1 MTPSQAYVELVSR
14 SKERAYLES
23 VADLLAW
30 DQRTHIPRNGHGH
43 RAGQMTVLAETI
55 HKLKTDPRLEELLSA
70 AEPFA
75 ASQDPSGPELVNLRE
90 WRRELDRW
98 SRVPQ
103 RLISESA
110 REEAEALASWERARP
125 CNDWQSFRPH
135 LEKVVALKRELAE
148 ALGYAREPYDAL
160 LAEYE
165 TTTDTAAMQSLFNA
179 LREVLVSLLDRI
191 RGSSRRPDLS
201 VRHGGFPRDEQEAF
215 GRSVVR
221 QIGYDFRAGRL
232 DSSAHPFTVG
242 IGPGDVRIATRYNG
256 DFNEGFFGILHEAG
270 HALYDQGLP
279 AEHWGTPM
287 GRSLS
292 LGLHESQSRLWENFV
307 GRSQCFWDYFYPRA
321 QDRFAHLAGVPLDA
335 FHFAVN
341 DVSPGAI
348 RADADEVTYDLHVLV
363 RFELERDLMR
373 RDLEVADLPTA
384 WDDRMERYLGIR
396 PRNLAEGLMQ
406 DVHWSR
412 GVFGYFPTYTLGNL
426 CAAQLL
432 AAARKALGNLDTAFA
447 CGDFSPLLNW
457 LREKV
462 HAQGGRY
469 HSRDLLKAVTGEDLN
484 PHYFISYLEA
494 KYCLLY
500 DV

>member
-1 MTPSQAYVELVSR
+1 
-14 SKERAYLES
+14 
-23 VADLLAW
+23 
-30 DQRTHIPRNGHGH
+30 
-43 RAGQMTVLAETI
+43 MTVLAETI
-55 HKLKTDPRLEELLSA
+55 HKLKTDPRLEELLSS

-75 ASQDPSGPELVNLRE
+75 AGADPSGPETVNLRE

-103 RLISESA
+103 CLVSASA
-110 REEAEALASWERARP
+110 RTEAEALAAWEEARP
-125 CNDWQSFRPH
+125 LNDWQSFRPH
-135 LEKVVALKRELAE
+135 LEKVVALKRELAH

-160 LAEYE
+160 VQEYE
-165 TTTDTAAMQSLFNA
+165 RAIDTAALQSIFEN
-179 LREVLVSLLDRI
+179 LREGLVSLLDRI
-191 RGSSRRPDLS
+191 RGSRRRPDLS
-201 VRHGGFPRDEQEAF
+201 VRRGGFPREEQEVF
-215 GRSVVR
+215 GKSVVR
-221 QIGYDFRAGRL
+221 RIGYDFRAGRL

-242 IGPGDVRIATRYNG
+242 IGPGDVRIAARYNG

-287 GRSLS
+287 GKALS

-307 GRSQCFWDYFYPRA
+307 GRCEPFWNYFYPQA
-321 QDRFAHLAGVPLDA
+321 QNRFGHLAAVPREA
-335 FHFAVN
+335 FHFAIN

-348 RADADEVTYDLHVLV
+348 RADADEVTYDLHVLI
-363 RFELERDLMR
+363 RFELERDLLR
-373 RDLEVADLPTA
+373 SDLEVADLPTA
-384 WDDRMERYLGIR
+384 WDDKMERYLGIR
-396 PRNLAEGLMQ
+396 PRNYAEGLMQ

-432 AAARKALGNLDTAFA
+432 AAARTALGDLDTAFLS
-447 CGDFSPLLNW
+447 GDFSPLLNW

-462 HAQGGRY
+462 HTQGGRY
-469 HSRDLLKAVTGEDLN
+469 HSRELLKAVTGEDLN
-484 PHYFISYLEA
+484 PYHFMTYLEE
-494 KYCLLY
+494 KYCPLY